1 MDTMDT
7 IMGVRGVTMDVIDV
21 IDVMDVVNPY
31 SFGNTWRKLTKEE
44 KPSDTVEGLSG
55 GSVVGS
61 LFIQLLCFVISLYTG
76 YIFARCYCQD
86 FKSYAGA
93 SVMMMCCTPC
103 FIPYLYFQRFVNKC
117 GISQIGKP

>member
-7 IMGVRGVTMDVIDV
+7 MDTMDIIEVAG
-21 IDVMDVVNPY
+21 VVNPY
-31 SFGNTWRKLTKEE
+31 LFTHSFNKITSILKEE

-117 GISQIGKP
+117 GIGQIGQP